1 MQITHSPGVTRPFV
15 NVTKI
20 APGFKFSAILDIF
33 NMSESS
39 KQVEF
44 AKITSPSVQ
53 LNSRIEPYGNV
64 GYKVES
70 NVRYQ
75 EVSV

>member
-1 MQITHSPGVTRPFV
+1 MQIIYSPGVTSPFV

-33 NMSESS
+33 NISESS

-53 LNSRIEPYGNV
+53 LNSRIEPYG
-64 GYKVES
+64 KF
-70 NVRYQ
+70 
-75 EVSV
+75 